1 MGSYLFIKKYFLSG
15 LRMSGNNLERDGF
28 EDRQYRVAMTF
39 ILGFFALLGIS
50 IIYYFITRSLD
61 IAEFVGT
68 LFGGWVGTIIG
79 FYFRERQVEQLSQ
92 SLKEERNRTEALT
105 NYIRQKSDEI
115 WRKLEGKT

>member
-1 MGSYLFIKKYFLSG
+1 
-15 LRMSGNNLERDGF
+15 MSGNNLERDEF

-50 IIYYFITRSLD
+50 IIYYFITKSLD